1 MKKTFVTFCTLL
13 LAWPVIAAS
22 TCETRVDAH
31 QNASTRE
38 RVAYC
43 LTPEAAAP
51 AAAGPELVYYGVSS
65 NTPAADETEPAQP
78 RKQVYFDKDGV
89 AVNQDYVDTKK
100 FPAFTNDTLSEQE
113 RLALEEAQKR
123 AAADQAKK
131 AATAT
136 APKRLDTPSV
146 LTEKRMSSKETKAGL
161 LARHKKPNRYLKQ
174 AAAEPAVEQQ
184 PEPQEPVAQ
193 NFETDP
199 YQEDNYGSYPMPST
213 GTAQAVDENL
223 NAPNNYNAG
232 GAAPQNF
239 TNPALSSDDGFGYNA
254 TDPAMQP

>member
-1 MKKTFVTFCTLL
+1 MTGK
-13 LAWPVIAAS
+13 
-22 TCETRVDAH
+22 RV
-31 QNASTRE
+31 
-38 RVAYC
+38 
-43 LTPEAAAP
+43 
-51 AAAGPELVYYGVSS
+51 
-65 NTPAADETEPAQP
+65 
-78 RKQVYFDKDGV
+78 
-89 AVNQDYVDTKK
+89 
-100 FPAFTNDTLSEQE
+100 
-113 RLALEEAQKR
+113 
-123 AAADQAKK
+123 
-131 AATAT
+131 
-136 APKRLDTPSV
+136 
-146 LTEKRMSSKETKAGL
+146 SSKETKAGL

-193 NFETDP
+193 NFESDP

-213 GTAQAVDENL
+213 GTAQAVNENL